1 MEENLR
7 ILLANADALRAKGV
21 LRVKCGD
28 FEADLAPAALAPTE
42 TDDGKTEVAP
52 HKRTLRQIVEANR
65 G

>member
-28 FEADLAPAALAPTE
+28 FEADLAPASAAPAETE
-42 TDDGKTEVAP
+42 QPETEIAP
-52 HKRTLRQIVEANR
+52 HKRSLRQIVEASR

>member
-28 FEADLAPAALAPTE
+28 FEADLAPAPVALTE
-42 TDDGKTEVAP
+42 TDESATEKP
-52 HKRTLRQIVEANR
+52 SNKRSLRQIVEARR

>member
-28 FEADLAPAALAPTE
+28 FEADLAPAQAAPDETARPETE
-42 TDDGKTEVAP
+42 IAP
-52 HKRTLRQIVEANR
+52 HKRSLRQLVEASHV
-65 G
+65 

>member
-7 ILLANADALRAKGV
+7 ILLAHADALRAKGV

-28 FEADLAPAALAPTE
+28 FEADLAPAPAAPAE
-42 TDDGKTEVAP
+42 SEAPATEVAS
-52 HKRTLRQIVEANR
+52 HKRSLRQIVEASR